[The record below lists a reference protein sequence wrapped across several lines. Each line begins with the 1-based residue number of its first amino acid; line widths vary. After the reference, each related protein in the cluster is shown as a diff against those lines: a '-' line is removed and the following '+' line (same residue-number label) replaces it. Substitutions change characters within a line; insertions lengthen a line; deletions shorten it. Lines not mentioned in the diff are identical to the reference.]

1 MITLCRARAARCSA
15 HQYCRIDPRHCL
27 FRQTTGPMNPTIQ
40 ADWATITGLCAPG
53 ALGSSSGAMNN
64 RPWLRDP
71 GTGPFPEASSH
82 RRSCGSLKIAS
93 SLLKWRPNSFSN
105 QKIRS
110 PYKNL
115 QTHAKSF
122 PLLPSCGFLDEKI
135 GKGYRGFFFN
145 SNFSKTHIP
154 SPIFTNS

>member
-1 MITLCRARAARCSA
+1 M
-15 HQYCRIDPRHCL
+15 
-27 FRQTTGPMNPTIQ
+27 
-40 ADWATITGLCAPG
+40 TGLCAPG
-53 ALGSSSGAMNN
+53 ALGPSSGAMNN
-64 RPWLRDP
+64 RSWLRDP

-82 RRSCGSLKIAS
+82 GRSCGSLKIAS

-135 GKGYRGFFFN
+135 GKGYRVVFFLSLIFQN
-145 SNFSKTHIP
+145 PYTITYIHQLLKSCYTHSISQHTHTHTSLFP
-154 SPIFTNS
+154 NHRKLGYFHHNTST